1 MNDFELYFKLG
12 WEHIMSIAA
21 LDHLLFITTLTS
33 IYLLLDW
40 KKVLILITAFTLGHT
55 LTLFLSVLD
64 FIQFNKNVVEFLIPL
79 TIVITAIVNFFP
91 SKWRGHSQKIKYL
104 IALSFGLIHGMGFAN
119 SIRWMMASSQH
130 LLIPL
135 ASFNIGIEVAQALVV
150 VLVLFIGTLL
160 IEKFRIKSKWRI
172 NLISGTA
179 GLIALMMCL
188 QRLPL

>member
-40 KKVLILITAFTLGHT
+40 KKVLILITAFTFGHT

-91 SKWRGHSQKIKYL
+91 SKWGGHSQKIKYL

-135 ASFNIGIEVAQALVV
+135 ASFNIGIEVAQAIV
-150 VLVLFIGTLL
+150 VLFVLLIGTLL
-160 IEKFRIKSKWRI
+160 IEKMGIKKKWWI
-172 NLISGTA
+172 AIISGTA